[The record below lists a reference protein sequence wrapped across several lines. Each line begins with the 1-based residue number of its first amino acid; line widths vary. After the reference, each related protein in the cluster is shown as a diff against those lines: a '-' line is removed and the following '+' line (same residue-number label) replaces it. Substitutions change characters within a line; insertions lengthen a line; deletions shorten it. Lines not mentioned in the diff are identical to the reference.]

1 MRYKLVA
8 FIIPC
13 ALALSACPPVTPAYK
28 DNGTRS
34 GACIEGG
41 PDEVAQKF
49 YDYQIQHRN
58 NDLTALRPYLSD
70 DLAKLLNDARCC
82 NRTSSP
88 ARQPRP
94 IAPAWPAPRPFQTA
108 MPAISLC
115 ASI

>member
-13 ALALSACPPVTPAYK
+13 ALALSACTTVTPAYK

-58 NDLTALRPYLSD
+58 NDLAALRPYLSD
-70 DLAKLLNDARCC
+70 DLARLLNDARQDPRAARCC

-88 ARQPRP
+88 ARRPRP
-94 IAPAWPAPRPFQTA
+94 IAPA
-108 MPAISLC
+108 
-115 ASI
+115 